1 MHIYVYTFSEYNFIL
16 SIGRFSS
23 DLYTCAVADTL
34 TIHIHTH
41 TNINLIIFILK
52 RLHHVKSLP
61 IVLKN
66 FITCFSFDFQK
77 IYITFFPKHAFK
89 ELRSSIR
96 NSYIFLGNG
105 TSWVL
110 GICLQGNQYKKVIS
124 ITTKHWESGIRSI
137 WANLLLQPHLKMLA
151 GPRVI
156 SGFRNRMSSPG
167 LCLWLP
173 QHDGW
178 QRISQTAFSIMTQ

>member
-1 MHIYVYTFSEYNFIL
+1 MQIPQIQGLTIYMHIYVYTFSEYNFIL

-23 DLYTCAVADTL
+23 DRHTCAVADTL

-41 TNINLIIFILK
+41 KYKFNNLYFK
-52 RLHHVKSLP
+52 KTFHHVKSLP

-77 IYITFFPKHAFK
+77 KNITFFPKHAFK

-124 ITTKHWESGIRSI
+124 ITTKHWESGIRLS
-137 WANLLLQPHLKMLA
+137 QPPASAPSENVGWVQSHF
-151 GPRVI
+151 RV
-156 SGFRNRMSSPG
+156 
-167 LCLWLP
+167 
-173 QHDGW
+173 
-178 QRISQTAFSIMTQ
+178 